1 MPRAGWGEVDGGATE
16 VGGWQG
22 ESASSV
28 ALQSLPLLF
37 PMRRSFSLVA
47 AAAAACVLTRF
58 SLSPIDADLTPL
70 SLLPESSVF
79 PVEFVVFTGDIC
91 ELCRPA
97 FTVASLLLVSL
108 RLFTMRLDSATQ

>member
-1 MPRAGWGEVDGGATE
+1 MHHPLAGEGRTRQQQGRERRTGWGEVDGGATE

-47 AAAAACVLTRF
+47 AAAACVLTRF
-58 SLSPIDADLTPL
+58 SFCQSTPI
-70 SLLPESSVF
+70 
-79 PVEFVVFTGDIC
+79 
-91 ELCRPA
+91 
-97 FTVASLLLVSL
+97 
-108 RLFTMRLDSATQ
+108 